1 MGNLDL
7 LFEYQKAD
15 LELEA
20 FEQRIK
26 SSPARQ
32 QLSKLRAHLVEQ
44 QSQWQKITVDAE
56 TKAASYEASLKRFEA
71 LLAQF
76 EKRKLEFEEHEPENL
91 GEAET
96 FAKLFENLHEQLTNE
111 RKAVYKEL
119 EWLNQMSSQVN
130 AIRKDISRGKKEFDA
145 LKQVCDK
152 ELADA
157 QNELNELKK
166 KLEEFSKPVPKEL
179 LAKYKRIKQ
188 NHSMPMARLENN
200 QCGGCHMDLPVVVT
214 RQMKDPKK
222 VVECE
227 NCGRILF

>member
-44 QSQWQKITVDAE
+44 QSQWQKISTDADAK
-56 TKAASYEASLKRFEA
+56 TASYEAALKRFET

-96 FAKLFENLHEQLTNE
+96 FSRLFENLHDQLTSE
-111 RKAVYKEL
+111 RKEVYNEL
-119 EWLNQMSSQVN
+119 QWLNQTSSQVN
-130 AIRKDISRGKKEFDA
+130 SIRKDIVRGRKEFDA

-157 QNELNELKK
+157 QGELNELKK
-166 KLEEFSKPVPKEL
+166 KLGEFAKPVPKEL
-179 LAKYKRIKQ
+179 MAKYKRIKQ
-188 NHSMPMARLENN
+188 NHSAPMARLENN

-222 VVECE
+222 IVECE

>member
-1 MGNLDL
+1 MGSLEL

-15 LELEA
+15 LELET
-20 FEQRIK
+20 FEQKIK
-26 SSPARQ
+26 GSPARQ
-32 QLSKLRAHLVEQ
+32 QLSKLRAHLMEQ
-44 QSQWQKITVDAE
+44 QSQWQKITGEAE
-56 TKAASYEASLKRFEA
+56 VKAASYEAALKRFEA

-96 FAKLFENLHEQLTNE
+96 FAKLFENLHEQLTIE
-111 RKAVYKEL
+111 RKEVYSEL
-119 EWLNQMSSQVN
+119 QWLNQTSAQVN
-130 AIRKDISRGKKEFDA
+130 SIRKDISRGRKEFDA

-157 QNELNELKK
+157 QSELDVLKK
-166 KLEEFSKPVPKEL
+166 KLEEFAKPVPKEL

-188 NHSMPMARLENN
+188 NHSVPMARLENN

-222 VVECE
+222 IVECE

>member
-15 LELEA
+15 LELET

-44 QSQWQKITVDAE
+44 QSQWQRITADAE
-56 TKAASYEASLKRFEA
+56 VKASSYEASLKRFET

-96 FAKLFENLHEQLTNE
+96 FAKLFENLHEQITAE
-111 RKAVYKEL
+111 RKEVYSEL
-119 EWLNQMSSQVN
+119 EWLKQTSAAVN
-130 AIRKDISRGKKEFDA
+130 SIRKDISRGRKEFDA

-157 QNELNELKK
+157 QSELNELKK
-166 KLEEFSKPVPKEL
+166 KLDELSKPVPKEL
-179 LAKYKRIKQ
+179 LAKYRRIKQ
-188 NHSMPMARLENN
+188 NHSAPMARLENN

-222 VVECE
+222 IVECE